1 LTIDNYQLQ
10 IDQPSGLPMV
20 APGFTDQE
28 RQGREMSAPGE
39 DMTQFASRRSRHAA
53 LVSAKAPV
61 SALVPMLNEE
71 ANISECLK
79 SLQFC
84 DEVWVVDSGS
94 RDRSPEMAR
103 ALGARVVQFDYVKG
117 GPKKKNWALANLPFK
132 HPWVLIL
139 DCDERVPPE
148 LADEIRS
155 VLVADGLTIRPTGTL
170 GSDGLEIRPTGSGKG
185 GYYLNR
191 RVFFLGR
198 WLKHCWYPSWN
209 LRLFQH
215 RLGRYEM
222 LESGRLETGDNEV
235 HEHVLLEGEA
245 GYLKHDLLHYD
256 YRSLHHFCER
266 HNRYSTWEAEHRLR
280 ELANE
285 GRGTGGEGRGMTPKF
300 WGSPLERRR
309 WLKRLFLRVPG
320 KPLWR
325 FLYTYFLRRGFL
337 DGYPGFLISAYMA
350 VYEFEIGMK
359 MYELRNQGRF

>member
-1 LTIDNYQLQ
+1 MTGQK
-10 IDQPSGLPMV
+10 
-20 APGFTDQE
+20 
-28 RQGREMSAPGE
+28 EMPYV
-39 DMTQFASRRSRHAA
+39 ASRPLHCN
-53 LVSAKAPV
+53 LDITAKAPV

-71 ANISECLK
+71 ANVSDCLK

-94 RDRSPEMAR
+94 RDRSPAIAQ

-148 LADEIRS
+148 LEDEIRA
-155 VLVADGLTIRPTGTL
+155 VLATPAK
-170 GSDGLEIRPTGSGKG
+170 S

-256 YRSLHHFCER
+256 YRSLHHFLER

-280 ELANE
+280 ELAN
-285 GRGTGGEGRGMTPKF
+285 EGRGMTPKF

-325 FLYTYFLRRGFL
+325 FLYTYFLRCGFL

-359 MYELRNQGRF
+359 MYELRKSVQKSHEGSGVATAIGPGCISNTET